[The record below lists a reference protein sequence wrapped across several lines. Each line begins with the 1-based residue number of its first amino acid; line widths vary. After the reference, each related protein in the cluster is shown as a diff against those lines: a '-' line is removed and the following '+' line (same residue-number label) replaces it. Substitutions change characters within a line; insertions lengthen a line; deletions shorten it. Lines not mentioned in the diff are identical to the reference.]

1 MKQTLACQHIHQPPE
16 APPPGALSPGI
27 RAAVA
32 YIEANYAE
40 PITLA
45 ELSRLS
51 GLSLHRFVTV
61 FRSQIGI
68 PPHRFVCQTRITQAL
83 ALLRQGMSPAAVAAD
98 TGFYDQSH
106 LSRHFKRA
114 CGTTPRSYMSG
125 LSHLIPPHQET
136 DLFVPS

>member
-1 MKQTLACQHIHQPPE
+1 MDQTAACPHTPRLPG
-16 APPPGALSPGI
+16 APPPGGLSPGI

-45 ELSRLS
+45 QLSRLS

-61 FRSQIGI
+61 FRSQVGI
-68 PPHRFVCQTRITQAL
+68 PPHRFVCRTRITQAL
-83 ALLRQGMSPAAVAAD
+83 ALLRQGVSPAAVAAD

-106 LSRHFKRA
+106 LSRHVKRA
-114 CGTTPRSYMSG
+114 CGTTPGSYMSA
-125 LSHLIPPHQET
+125 PPRLT
-136 DLFVPS
+136 ASLLMA

>member
-1 MKQTLACQHIHQPPE
+1 MTKTTACPHTHRLPG
-16 APPPGALSPGI
+16 APPPGGLSPGI

-51 GLSLHRFVTV
+51 GLSVHRFVTV
-61 FRSQIGI
+61 FRSQVGI
-68 PPHRFVCQTRITQAL
+68 PPHRFVCRTRVTQAL
-83 ALLRQGMSPAAVAAD
+83 ALLRQGMSPAAVAVD

-106 LSRHFKRA
+106 LSRHFKRV
-114 CGTTPRSYMSG
+114 CGTTPGSYMKIG
-125 LSHLIPPHQET
+125 RAH
-136 DLFVPS
+136 V